1 MGQVEEKKEPMV
13 EDANDNNS
21 NLDNPVTSI
30 KTEVC
35 VYIYMYVLYVCVYVW
50 GGGVGVCE
58 GYKILSIDFSKL
70 LNLQT

>member
-35 VYIYMYVLYVCVYVW
+35 VYICMYVLCVCIC
-50 GGGVGVCE
+50 GGVGWVCVKVMKFYE
-58 GYKILSIDFSKL
+58 YSF
-70 LNLQT
+70 